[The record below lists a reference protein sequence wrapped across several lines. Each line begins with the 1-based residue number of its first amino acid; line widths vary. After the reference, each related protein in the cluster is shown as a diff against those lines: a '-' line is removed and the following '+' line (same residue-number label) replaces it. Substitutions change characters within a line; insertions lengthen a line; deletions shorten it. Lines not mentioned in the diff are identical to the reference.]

1 MEDKKIIKTFQG
13 QVISDKMDKTVVVLV
28 EYRIMH
34 PLYKKYVKRYE
45 KFKAHDSENSC
56 KMGDVVKIESCK
68 PISKEK
74 KWKVVEILSHAK

>member
-1 MEDKKIIKTFQG
+1 
-13 QVISDKMDKTVVVLV
+13 
-28 EYRIMH
+28 MH